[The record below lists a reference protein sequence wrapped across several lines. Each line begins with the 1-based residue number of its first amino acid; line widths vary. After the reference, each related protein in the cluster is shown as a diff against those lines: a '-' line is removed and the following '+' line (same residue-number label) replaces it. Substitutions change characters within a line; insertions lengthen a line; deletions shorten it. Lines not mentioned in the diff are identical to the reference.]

1 MSKISKRPASEDH
14 EEGGASDGVDSS
26 PLRDTDLVTILVN
39 RDPLLKVNV
48 KTWADR
54 IEKARK
60 RGLGEGFEIGR
71 RESAEKIKEQDTLI
85 K

>member
-26 PLRDTDLVTILVN
+26 PLRDTDLVN

-60 RGLGEGFEIGR
+60 RGLGEGIEIGR